1 MKARVIFWGA
11 LAVTGWAGASPITFT
26 ISTSGSGSLGAL
38 AFTDA
43 TIVIT
48 DVTDTTFILNG
59 PIVIGNQGNQ
69 TPEVT
74 DTDTVTIVGLNTW
87 TLTDPVLFYDDRTF
101 GIVGAL
107 DYDAGINTLLNL
119 LDISGTAFSTYDLKS
134 SIGPISDPLANGSG
148 TFIVPTSG
156 GTLSFTTN
164 STNASFQAV
173 TSATP
178 EPGSLWLMAIG
189 AMGLHALRSRIVR
202 RGYDLHKSCAHRN
215 CPVTRRAGDA
225 SGAGARRQR
234 GSDFFC

>member
-1 MKARVIFWGA
+1 MNGRAIFWGA
-11 LAVTGWAGASPITFT
+11 LAVAGWAGASPITFT
-26 ISTSGSGSLGAL
+26 ISTTGSGSLGA
-38 AFTDA
+38 ATFTDA

-48 DVTDTTFILNG
+48 AITDTTFILNG
-59 PIVIGNQGNQ
+59 PPVTGNQGNES
-69 TPEVT
+69 PEVG

-148 TFIVPTSG
+148 TFLVPTSG
-156 GTLSFTTN
+156 GGLSFTTN

-178 EPGSLWLMAIG
+178 EPGSLGLMLAGAIP
-189 AMGLHALRSRIVR
+189 LLIIVR
-202 RGYDLHKSCAHRN
+202 R
-215 CPVTRRAGDA
+215 
-225 SGAGARRQR
+225 ARVHN
-234 GSDFFC
+234 